1 MVTIPDSVS
10 KRVNFLVRGPPF
22 DPFFSA
28 IMDEMQISVLPKN
41 SEKIIG
47 CQNIFYEYTIQSGLV
62 LAAGL
67 SRPGK
72 SREGPRTGQDG
83 TGPRDPESPGTN
95 KSQDLTSSKVPGLF
109 LKVPGLPGPFL

>member
-1 MVTIPDSVS
+1 MVTMPDSVS

-47 CQNIFYEYTIQSGLV
+47 CQNIFYGY
-62 LAAGL
+62 
-67 SRPGK
+67 
-72 SREGPRTGQDG
+72 
-83 TGPRDPESPGTN
+83 
-95 KSQDLTSSKVPGLF
+95 
-109 LKVPGLPGPFL
+109 